1 MSEKNTFEGFAILE
15 LMGHRRLA
23 GYVSEQ
29 EIAGAGMIRID
40 IPGEQGLAT
49 TQLYSPSALYCL
61 TPTTEEVARA
71 LATRHQPKPVQP
83 WELPSASAESRTERA
98 EDFEEEP
105 FEVEGEEWGE
115 SPF

>member
-1 MSEKNTFEGFAILE
+1 MSETGTFEGFAILE

-29 EIAGAGMIRID
+29 EIAGQGMIRID
-40 IPGEQGLAT
+40 VPGEDGTEA

-71 LATRHQPKPVQP
+71 FAMRHQPRPVQR
-83 WELPSASAESRTERA
+83 WELPSPAGSRLEGN
-98 EDFEEEP
+98 EQFEEEP
-105 FEVEGEEWGE
+105 FEVERDDKEP
-115 SPF
+115 PF